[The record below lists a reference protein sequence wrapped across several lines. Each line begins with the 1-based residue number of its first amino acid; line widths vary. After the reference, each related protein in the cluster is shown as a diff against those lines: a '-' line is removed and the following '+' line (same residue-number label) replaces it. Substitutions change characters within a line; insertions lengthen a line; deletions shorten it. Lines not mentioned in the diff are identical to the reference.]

1 MKTKTL
7 KKYQKPHTEC
17 FPAISQCHI
26 MEWSAPKGGEGGNKN
41 TPEARQYDMPEEE
54 EEETFGYKRYNP
66 WSN

>member
-26 MEWSAPKGGEGGNKN
+26 MEWSAYKGEDGPNI
-41 TPEARQYDMPEEE
+41 PEARQYDMPEEE
-54 EEETFGYKRYNP
+54 EESFGYKRYNP
-66 WSN
+66 WSY

>member
-26 MEWSAPKGGEGGNKN
+26 MEWSAPKGKGGTNI
-41 TPEARQYDMPEEE
+41 PEARQNDMPEEE
-54 EEETFGYKRYNP
+54 EESFGYKRYNL

>member
-26 MEWSAPKGGEGGNKN
+26 MEWSAYKGEDGPNI
-41 TPEARQYDMPEEE
+41 PEAREYDMPEEE
-54 EEETFGYKRYNP
+54 EEESFGYKRDNP
-66 WSN
+66 WSY

>member
-26 MEWSAPKGGEGGNKN
+26 MEWSAPKGKDGTNI
-41 TPEARQYDMPEEE
+41 PEARQYDMPEEE
-54 EEETFGYKRYNP
+54 EEESFGYKRYNL
-66 WSN
+66 WST

>member
-54 EEETFGYKRYNP
+54 EESFEYKRYNL

>member
-26 MEWSAPKGGEGGNKN
+26 MEWSAPKYKGEDGPNI
-41 TPEARQYDMPEEE
+41 PEARQYDMPEEE
-54 EEETFGYKRYNP
+54 EESFGYKRYNP
-66 WSN
+66 WSY

>member
-26 MEWSAPKGGEGGNKN
+26 MEWSAPKGKGNGGNV
-41 TPEARQYDMPEEE
+41 PEARQYDMPEEE
-54 EEETFGYKRYNP
+54 EESFGYKRYNP
-66 WSN
+66 WSY

>member
-17 FPAISQCHI
+17 FPAISESHI
-26 MEWSAPKGGEGGNKN
+26 MEWSAYKGEDGPNI
-41 TPEARQYDMPEEE
+41 PEARQYDMPEEE
-54 EEETFGYKRYNP
+54 EESFGYKRYNL